1 MFLWSI
7 LNKSESDLLRKCLT
21 AQQLNPVKNDLI
33 TTFERDL
40 EMCDITLTMTEISQ
54 MKKTTF
60 RKIVNTQLRVVSRKY
75 LLDLKT
81 QHSKLKFISDKYE
94 FEPYLLSKNLSTEEK
109 QILFKLRTRMI
120 DVKYNFKTQYGQNL
134 ACNFCP
140 EMETQSHLL
149 TCKQL
154 TNGIDLADTEYDD
167 IFQDISKQEKVA
179 IIFNRILR
187 KRSTLL
193 KQCLN
198 TCEPL
203 LQNTQS
209 L

>member
-7 LNKSESDLLRKCLT
+7 LNKSESDPARKCLT

-33 TTFERDL
+33 TTDL

-54 MKKTTF
+54 MKKTT
-60 RKIVNTQLRVVSRKY
+60 LRVVSRKY

-81 QHSKLKFISDKYE
+81 QHSKLKFISDRYE

-109 QILFKLRTRMI
+109 QILFKLRTRMV
-120 DVKYNFKTQYGQNL
+120 DVKLNFKTQYGQNL

-140 EMETQSHLL
+140 EMESQSHLL

-154 TNGIDLADTEYDD
+154 TNDIDLEDTEYND

-179 IIFNRILR
+179 SIFNRILR

-193 KQCLN
+193 KQYSN